1 MSLSYNFDPT
11 AIYLAPD
18 LHETQDALLAYL
30 EMDYNVKDK
39 LIADPNE
46 CNEYVDIAQL
56 QLGMKVRIGPN
67 EEGPYYFV
75 HAKVRYDLKMVK
87 QDTKVWDM
95 NQ

>member
-30 EMDYNVKDK
+30 EMDYNVKDMM
-39 LIADPNE
+39 IADPNE
-46 CNEYVDIAQL
+46 CNVYVDIAQL

-87 QDTKVWDM
+87 QDTKIWNM